1 MTNEPRDTPASSS
14 ASITFPLVAR
24 LLALSGAAFFALA
37 AWLPWVTVYIV
48 PAGAANGISSS
59 VRAALT
65 PATIGAPPL
74 NSIFGAQGA
83 LFLWS
88 ALTVLGILLAALAWM
103 RVSKPI
109 AWLIV
114 SGYGLWLLLTLIVSI
129 ISARDLFGSTTLS
142 FAGVTFSAI
151 TGSFLV
157 VSNAPRDT
165 GLGLWLS
172 GLALLTC
179 LVALW
184 ALISTVRRI
193 VPSTESSVATARPA
207 TQTPGAGTLTFGL
220 VLWAIGFLWLA
231 WASLGCP
238 SFVLVSATC
247 QGLTSDGAMI
257 YAISRFGPIL
267 GPGGALMAF
276 DPLVGEYAISVLLTT
291 SALIIG
297 IAVWRRGVSTAL
309 CGWATIWLLV
319 AAAFAALAWYGVN
332 LVVNDPYSG
341 QRQWIVARRVG
352 HPLHH
357 WRTVDLPCRRRAAV
371 VRAALPSHTIEQRL
385 SLRTK
390 RRCGMLIRES
400 LAGQMI

>member
-1 MTNEPRDTPASSS
+1 MSNESRDTPASSTNLI
-14 ASITFPLVAR
+14 AFPLVAR
-24 LLALSGAAFFALA
+24 LLALGGAALFALA
-37 AWLPWVTVYIV
+37 AWLPWATVYIV

-59 VRAALT
+59 VRVTLT

-142 FAGVTFSAI
+142 FAGVTFSEI

-193 VPSTESSVATARPA
+193 VPSTEPAVSSMRPPE
-207 TQTPGAGTLTFGL
+207 QTPGAGTLTFGL
-220 VLWAIGFLWLA
+220 VLWALGFLWLA

-238 SFVLVSATC
+238 SFVLVSASCKGITA
-247 QGLTSDGAMI
+247 DGAMTF
-257 YAISRFGPIL
+257 AISRAAIL
-267 GPGGALMAF
+267 TI
-276 DPLVGEYAISVLLTT
+276 DPRVGEYAISILLATG
-291 SALIIG
+291 ALIIG
-297 IAVWRRGVSTAL
+297 VGVWRRGVSTAL

-332 LVVNDPYSG
+332 LVVNDPTLASG
-341 QRQWIVARRVG
+341 SGSWRGESGILFTAGALLICLVG
-352 HPLHH
+352 VGLLWFALLFH
-357 WRTVDLPCRRRAAV
+357 RTQTSSA
-371 VRAALPSHTIEQRL
+371 
-385 SLRTK
+385 
-390 RRCGMLIRES
+390 
-400 LAGQMI
+400 